1 MAKKRTSV
9 AGTDTEAQKRAQT
22 EEYTT
27 LGGEGRSEYTEKKS
41 VFIGRAKHVKTTAE
55 AVEFVRAVR
64 AAHTDARHNV
74 YAYLIA
80 SENATRYSDDGEP
93 QGTAGMPVL
102 SVLRSSGVSDAVV
115 TVTRYFGGIL
125 LGAPGLLRAYTTAA
139 SEAVKAAGI
148 VTYVPYDELR
158 LTMSYSDRQRLE
170 TVLHGEGIKLDSC
183 DFGGEVTVTLAVRSD
198 RTEALAHA
206 VADQC
211 AGRVRVERLGS
222 RFDA

>member
-102 SVLRSSGVSDAVV
+102 DAIRKQEIVDVV
-115 TVTRYFGGIL
+115 VVVTRYFGGTL
-125 LGAPGLLRAYTTAA
+125 LGTGGLVHTYGASAKQGLIASKIVKRQLCDIVSVKVENERATTFNNVLIRVDPSFTLEMHIDTDEANAA
-139 SEAVKAAGI
+139 EIRTGMKAEIVKG
-148 VTYVPYDELR
+148 
-158 LTMSYSDRQRLE
+158 
-170 TVLHGEGIKLDSC
+170 
-183 DFGGEVTVTLAVRSD
+183 
-198 RTEALAHA
+198 
-206 VADQC
+206 
-211 AGRVRVERLGS
+211 
-222 RFDA
+222 